1 MPKKIYTIP
10 QFKTVAGNV
19 YAIVDVYKSKP
30 AADAKAKANRV
41 AGYKTNVVKIAR
53 KAEYASTPY
62 HRTAFDAP
70 SYAVYSD
77 FSGW

>member
-10 QFKTVAGNV
+10 QFKMLAGNV
-19 YAIVDVYKSKP
+19 YAIVNVYKSKS
-30 AADAKAKANRV
+30 AADTKAKSNRA
-41 AGYKTNVVKIAR
+41 AGYKTTVVKIAR

-62 HRTAFDAP
+62 HQTTFDAP